1 MIRIEGL
8 RILAI
13 ARKEFIQ
20 IKRDIVTF
28 LWLFMIPVLQLLL
41 FGLIINTNPK
51 HLPTAV
57 ISSEDTPFTRSLLE
71 GIKHTTYFAIDTIP
85 QSEKKAEELL
95 LRGDVQFVINI
106 PPNFSRELIRGKS
119 PRVLIEADASDPV
132 AVVNAF
138 YAATEL
144 PNKVLNEEL
153 RGSLQ
158 YLISSP
164 PPFFLDVQPKYNPE
178 VIPQYNTLPG
188 LIALLIFTTLTILTA
203 ISITAE
209 FESGTFE
216 TLLTTPLSQFN
227 IIIGKVIPHLI
238 LGYLI
243 LLMLLAISTLFFHV
257 PFRGSIFLFLV
268 LVAPYCIASLGT
280 GLAISAVS
288 RTQFQAASGA
298 NAYLLTAMII
308 SGFLFPFK
316 GMPLW
321 AQYVSEFIPL
331 THFLRITRNI
341 MLKGANFNILWPD
354 TWPIILFMVFI
365 IILSVFLFRKTL
377 D

>member
-1 MIRIEGL
+1 MIRIESL

-13 ARKEFIQ
+13 AKKEFIQ
-20 IKRDIVTF
+20 IKRDMVTF
-28 LWLFMIPVLQLLL
+28 LWLFMIPVMQLLL

-71 GIKHTTYFAIDTIP
+71 GIKHTTYFAIDTVP

-95 LRGDVQFVINI
+95 LRGEVQFVINI

-119 PRVLIEADASDPV
+119 PHVLIEADATDPV
-132 AVVNAF
+132 AVINAF
-138 YAATEL
+138 YAASSL
-144 PNKVLNEEL
+144 PNQVLNDEL
-153 RGSLQ
+153 RGPLE
-158 YLISSP
+158 YLISPP
-164 PPFFLDVQPKYNPE
+164 PPFSLDVHSKYNPE

-188 LIALLIFTTLTILTA
+188 LVALLIFTTLTILTA
-203 ISITAE
+203 ISVTAE

-216 TLLTTPLSQFN
+216 TLLTTPLSQLN
-227 IIIGKVIPHLI
+227 IIIGKLIPHLI
-238 LGYLI
+238 VGYMI
-243 LLMLLAISTLFFHV
+243 LLVLLSISRFFFHV
-257 PFRGSIFLFLV
+257 PFRGSIFLYLI
-268 LVAPYCIASLGT
+268 LTAPYCVASLGT

-288 RTQFQAASGA
+288 RTQFQAASGS
-298 NAYLLTAMII
+298 NAYLLACLII

-321 AQYVSEFIPL
+321 AQHVSEFIPL
-331 THFLRITRNI
+331 THFLRITRSI
-341 MLKGANFNILWPD
+341 MLKGATFNILWQD
-354 TWPIILFMVFI
+354 TWPIILFMICI
-365 IILSVFLFRKTL
+365 IILSTFLFRKTL

>member
-1 MIRIEGL
+1 MIRIERL

-20 IKRDIVTF
+20 IKRDIVAF
-28 LWLFMIPVLQLLL
+28 LWLFMIPIMQLLL

-85 QSEKKAEELL
+85 QSEKKGEELL

-106 PPNFSRELIRGKS
+106 PPNFSRELVRGKS
-119 PRVLIEADASDPV
+119 PHVLIEADASDPL

-138 YAATEL
+138 YAATSL
-144 PNKVLNEEL
+144 PNKVLNDEL

-158 YLISSP
+158 YLVGSP
-164 PPFFLDVQPKYNPE
+164 SPFTIDIQPKYNPE

-188 LIALLIFTTLTILTA
+188 LVALLLFTTLTILTA

-238 LGYLI
+238 VGYMILI
-243 LLMLLAISTLFFHV
+243 MLLLISILFFHV
-257 PFRGSIFLFLV
+257 PFRGSIVLFLI
-268 LVAPYCIASLGT
+268 LAAPYCIASLGT

-288 RTQFQAASGA
+288 RTQFQAASGS
-298 NAYLLTAMII
+298 NAYLLFSLII

-321 AQYVSEFIPL
+321 AQYIGEFIPL
-331 THFLRITRNI
+331 THFLRITRSI
-341 MLKGANFNILWPD
+341 MLKGAHFDILWKD
-354 TWPIILFMVFI
+354 TWPIILFMIFI
-365 IILSVFLFRKTL
+365 LGLSAFLFRKTL